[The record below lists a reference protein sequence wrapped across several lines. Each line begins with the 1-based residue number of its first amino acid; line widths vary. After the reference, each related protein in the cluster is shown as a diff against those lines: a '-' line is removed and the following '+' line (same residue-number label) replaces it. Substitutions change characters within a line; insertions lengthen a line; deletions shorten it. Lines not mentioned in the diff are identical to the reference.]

1 MLKEDNS
8 GFITF
13 PNNKIFTKLD
23 TGKTFVYIVSFD
35 TIDLSNKPYE
45 LSNIHLVMPG
55 TFVGD
60 DMTQR
65 PKVKDSQMSIDDL
78 IEDQIKNDE
87 YDRIY
92 FPNFVGE
99 AELKKIMSI
108 PMTSCICVGWSEYTY
123 EMRDNIGFWTAS
135 FRDLTNEGRR
145 LYYSMKKL
153 HNNKEVR
160 ILTFNNI

>member
-35 TIDLSNKPYE
+35 TADLSNNPYE

-78 IEDQIKNDE
+78 IDDQIKNDE

-92 FPNFVGE
+92 FPNFMGE
-99 AELKKIMSI
+99 ADLKKIMSI
-108 PMTSCICVGWSEYTY
+108 PMTSCICVGWSEYTF